1 MKAWIALLMVLGMAC
16 VFTGCAY
23 LPGGTDLSEV
33 ADEVGLSNIT
43 TGDGTFENYTATG
56 HFTGTEIGIG
66 IGLPGIGKLL
76 ELYPVQSNEK
86 LLKQVA
92 EDAKKDG
99 AQAMINVTPHTE
111 IYTGFPLGI
120 IGIYVDRACGTGIKM
135 KTTK

>member
-1 MKAWIALLMVLGMAC
+1 MRVWIVLLLVMGMAF
-16 VFTGCAY
+16 VLNGCAY
-23 LPGGTDLSEV
+23 LPGGTDLSQV

-76 ELYPVQSNEK
+76 ELYPVQSNEG
-86 LLKQVA
+86 LLKEVA
-92 EDAKKDG
+92 KDAKADG
-99 AQAMINVTPHTE
+99 AKAMINVTPHTE
-111 IYTGFPLGI
+111 IYTGFPLGF

-135 KTTK
+135 KQ